1 LLEYGLLHRGGGGGE
16 PYAAEAD
23 ALCKDE
29 DGQDGCLLERRR
41 WAEQALISVVA
52 TAYLLGVSTRPVE
65 KLAESLGVTQLS
77 KSQVSAMAKHLD
89 EQVAAFR
96 DVLSIVRAE
105 LRSEHLAGS
114 LTRV

>member
-29 DGQDGCLLERRR
+29 YGQDGWLLERRR
-41 WAEQALISVVA
+41 WAEQVLISVVA

-65 KLAESLGVTQLS
+65 KLAGSLGVTPA
-77 KSQVSAMAKHLD
+77 V
-89 EQVAAFR
+89 EVAGLGDGQASGR
-96 DVLSIVRAE
+96 TGR
-105 LRSEHLAGS
+105 
-114 LTRV
+114 RVP